1 MEKNNKRS
9 ERRNTN
15 YLKAKKQLN
24 LLRIYDS
31 VPINLVL
38 GKYKKQ
44 HSLNCGRSG
53 CCMCSNPRRIFGYL
67 TIEEKIANF
76 NYKEN
81 LKEVF

>member
-9 ERRNTN
+9 ERRYNN
-15 YLKAKKQLN
+15 YLKIKKQLK
-24 LLRIYDS
+24 LLKMYDTE
-31 VPINLVL
+31 PDILIH

-44 HSLNCGRSG
+44 NSLNCGRSA

-67 TIEEKIANF
+67 TLKEITANF